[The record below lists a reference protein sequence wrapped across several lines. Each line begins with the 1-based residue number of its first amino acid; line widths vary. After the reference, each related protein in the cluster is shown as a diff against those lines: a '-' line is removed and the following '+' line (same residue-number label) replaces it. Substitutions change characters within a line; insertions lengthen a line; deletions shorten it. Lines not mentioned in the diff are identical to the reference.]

1 MSDNTLEAPGPA
13 GNPDWD
19 SLYLYKGTETVEGR
33 PIFTGDVFF
42 GAEVQGVGAIENKN
56 IIVVQH
62 PCALR
67 VDGINL
73 ATSLIVAE
81 VIPARLY
88 AEREWQGNYKIM
100 PLPFLADED
109 NPHHAAAFM
118 AMYLAV
124 SDSLDLGKRVAS
136 MSLTGVNL
144 LLQRF
149 MYHNSRAVLP
159 TWKYN
164 EVISGPYDE
173 ADCIE
178 EWCTIR
184 APKGIAVGE
193 ASAEAAKWFD
203 DDGGSGVTR
212 RALLDNSQHRPQVR
226 RAMKRFVRELEAPP
240 RVRRR
245 PRGPG

>member
-42 GAEVQGVGAIENKN
+42 GAEVQGVGAIENKDV
-56 IIVVQH
+56 IVVQH

-67 VDGINL
+67 VGGINL

-81 VIPARLY
+81 VIPAKLY
-88 AEREWQGNYKIM
+88 AESEWQGNYKIM
-100 PLPFLADED
+100 PLPFLTGED
-109 NPHHAAAFM
+109 SPHYAAAFM
-118 AMYLAV
+118 EMYLAI

-178 EWCTIR
+178 EWCAIR
-184 APKGIAVGE
+184 IPKGITVGE
-193 ASAEAAKWFD
+193 ASAEATKWFD
-203 DDGGSGVTR
+203 DDGGSGVIR
-212 RALLDNSQHRPQVR
+212 RTLLDNPQLRPQVR
-226 RAMKRFVRELEAPP
+226 KAMRKFARELEAPP
-240 RVRRR
+240 VTRRRR
-245 PRGPG
+245 PD

>member
-1 MSDNTLEAPGPA
+1 MPDNTLEAPGPT

-19 SLYLYKGTETVEGR
+19 SLYLYKGTDTVEGR
-33 PIFTGDVFF
+33 PIFTGDIFF

-56 IIVVQH
+56 VIIVQH

-81 VIPARLY
+81 VVPAKLY
-88 AEREWQGNYKIM
+88 AESEWQRNYKIM
-100 PLPFLADED
+100 PLPHLTEASL
-109 NPHHAAAFM
+109 PHYAAAFTQ
-118 AMYLAV
+118 MYLAI
-124 SDSLDLGKRVAS
+124 SDSLNLSKRVAS

-149 MYHNSRAVLP
+149 MYHNSRAALP

-178 EWCTIR
+178 EWCGIR
-184 APKGIAVGE
+184 VPKGLSVDE
-193 ASAEAAKWFD
+193 ASIEATKWFD
-203 DDGGSGVTR
+203 DDGGSGVPR
-212 RALLDNSQHRPQVR
+212 RWLLDDPQLRPQVR
-226 RAMKRFVRELEAPP
+226 KAMKRFARELDPP
-240 RVRRR
+240 SAKGSTRR
-245 PRGPG
+245 

>member
-1 MSDNTLEAPGPA
+1 MPDNALEAPGPA
-13 GNPDWD
+13 GNPDWN
-19 SLYLYKGTETVEGR
+19 SLYLYKGAEIVEGR

-42 GAEVQGVGAIENKN
+42 DAEIQGVGAIENKN

-67 VDGINL
+67 VDAINL

-88 AEREWQGNYKIM
+88 AEGEWQGNYKIM
-100 PLPFLADED
+100 PLPHLTEED
-109 NPHHAAAFM
+109 NPHYAVAFT
-118 AMYLAV
+118 AMYLAI

-136 MSLTGVNL
+136 MSPTGVNL

-149 MYHNSRAVLP
+149 MYHNSRAALP

-178 EWCTIR
+178 EWCAIR
-184 APKGIAVGE
+184 VPKGLTVEE
-193 ASAEAAKWFD
+193 ASIEAAKWFD
-203 DDGGSGVTR
+203 DEGGSGVTR
-212 RALLDNSQHRPQVR
+212 RSLLDNPQHRPQVR
-226 RAMKRFVRELEAPP
+226 KAMKRFARELEAP
-240 RVRRR
+240 RRR
-245 PRGPG
+245 RRQRREN